1 MTGGLSPGPAGR
13 GRQLL
18 HAALCH
24 LVPGTGR
31 HRRVP
36 ADRAAH
42 RRLAP
47 DPGHGERPARVR
59 CYRRDDSGSY
69 VGHSIDVLTVHD
81 GRITD
86 VTAYLD
92 AEMLAPFRLLP
103 GNGPRSR
110 TWSGRRRSG
119 AQLGAVALGDGP
131 DDGQAETM
139 LPTTRSTSPAIPV
152 IGAGW
157 RSVRSSTSAS
167 RARPAR
173 SAVTSRA
180 TSAMANGPAARWRGS
195 LTGPA
200 AEGRWRVPRCG
211 RWLRAP
217 AG

>member
-1 MTGGLSPGPAGR
+1 VDSVLALLAEDASFSMPPYVTWFR
-13 GRQLL
+13 GRADIAAFLRIGPLTDDWRLIPATASGQL
-18 HAALCH
+18 AF
-24 LVPGTGR
+24 G
-31 HRRVP
+31 
-36 ADRAAH
+36 
-42 RRLAP
+42 
-47 DPGHGERPARVR
+47 

-180 TSAMANGPAARWRGS
+180 TSAMASGPAARWRGS